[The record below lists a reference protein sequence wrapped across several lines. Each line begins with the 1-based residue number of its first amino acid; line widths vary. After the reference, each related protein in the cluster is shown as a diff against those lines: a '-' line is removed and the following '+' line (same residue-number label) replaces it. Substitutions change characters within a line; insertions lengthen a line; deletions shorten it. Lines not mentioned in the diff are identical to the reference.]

1 MLAAG
6 HQAQAETGLIER
18 DVGHDQRN
26 DRDDHEPVALKRADL
41 ERERLSRLDVLDGR
55 GHIVGVDGRVERLDD
70 HSRRGD
76 AEHIHRRADD
86 GLIRLEVDARHG
98 EQRRKEHTECDAA
111 QQREQDRHEGG
122 RTARQ
127 VAHDE
132 RAAECADDHD
142 ALETEVDDAGVF
154 REAAAQRDEHQ
165 NGGEDEGILQQQG
178 HCASPPFS
186 ESAGTCAGAVP
197 APCSGSEA
205 GAVSGAL
212 SADPA
217 ASRCRS
223 SRRAAAL
230 FMAVFRKSTKP
241 HI

>member
-6 HQAQAETGLIER
+6 HQAQTEPGLIER
-18 DVGHDQRN
+18 DVGHDQR
-26 DRDDHEPVALKRADL
+26 DERDDHEPVALKGTDL
-41 ERERLSRLDVLDGR
+41 EREGFSRLDVLDGR
-55 GHIVGVDGRVERLDD
+55 GHVVGVGGRVERLDD
-70 HSRRGD
+70 DGRRGD

-86 GLIRLEVDARHG
+86 GLIRLEVDARHSQ
-98 EQRRKEHTECDAA
+98 QRGKEHAERDAA
-111 QQREQDRHEGG
+111 QQREQDGHECG
-122 RTARQ
+122 RAARQ

-142 ALETEVDDAGVF
+142 ALKTEVDDAGVF

-165 NGGEDEGILQQQG
+165 NGGEDEGVLQQQG

-186 ESAGTCAGAVP
+186 ESADACGDAASRSGA
-197 APCSGSEA
+197 EA
-205 GAVSGAL
+205 ASVSGPVC
-212 SADPA
+212 ADPA

-223 SRRAAAL
+223 SRRAALL